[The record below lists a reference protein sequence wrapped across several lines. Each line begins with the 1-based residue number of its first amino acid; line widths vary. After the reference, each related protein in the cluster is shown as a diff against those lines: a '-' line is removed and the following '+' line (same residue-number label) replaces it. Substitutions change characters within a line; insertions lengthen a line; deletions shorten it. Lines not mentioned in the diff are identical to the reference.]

1 MKKQKLPKY
10 IQEKFK
16 KAQFKVGD
24 KVKYEFLG
32 DDGWGIIT
40 KIQKFNETVSYM
52 VKTRNYSYPCGLQI
66 KEFSSYYAGS
76 IDYEASKNQRNDES
90 SRRTKNTQRND
101 SETRKRISRSSS
113 NTISNTK
120 IRHRSKNDSRNGNG
134 DNSKTDETST
144 ATIKNIE
151 LEDAISKQQSFL
163 RKFT

>member
-1 MKKQKLPKY
+1 MKKHKLPKY

-40 KIQKFNETVSYM
+40 KIQKFNETVTYM
-52 VKTRNYSYPCGLQI
+52 VKTRNYSYPCGIQI

-76 IDYEASKNQRNDES
+76 IDYEASKNQKTDES
-90 SRRTKNTQRND
+90 SRRTTNAERND
-101 SETRKRISRSSS
+101 SETRKRVSRPSS

-120 IRHRSKNDSRNGNG
+120 VRHRPKNDSRNGDG
-134 DNSKTDETST
+134 DNSKTDETRTTTVGNS
-144 ATIKNIE
+144 E
-151 LEDAISKQQSFL
+151 LEDAITKQKSFL
-163 RKFT
+163 RNFM